1 MHKYLKIAI
10 ASLIGVIGGFYLCII
25 LEKYAEFTIDP
36 TVSFEINPLE
46 IFTLITTILLAIYVA
61 RTIGKAN
68 DLEKGEKDLLNSYLS
83 DFKKEFS
90 GKIELM
96 LEQSDFDSVLTSS
109 IFKILRK
116 RIDTIIGLAVEYK
129 FISNIDHH
137 SNELRNK
144 IRDVWELF
152 TNTPR
157 SASQRSS
164 AAVKD
169 DINRLRLEQISKIKM
184 NVIEIE
190 KLLFQLTM
198 KIHKK

>member
-1 MHKYLKIAI
+1 MHKYLKISI
-10 ASLIGVIGGFYLCII
+10 ATSIGVLAGFYLCILVKKI
-25 LEKYAEFTIDP
+25 TVLEIDP
-36 TVSFEINPLE
+36 KVSFEINPFE

-83 DFKKEFS
+83 DFKNEIS
-90 GKIELM
+90 NKIELM
-96 LEQSDFDSVLTSS
+96 LEQTHFDSVLTNSN
-109 IFKILRK
+109 FKILRK
-116 RIDTIIGLAVEYK
+116 RIDTIMSLAVEYN
-129 FISNIDHH
+129 FILNSDQDL
-137 SNELRNK
+137 NELRNK

-157 SASQRSS
+157 TANGRSS
-164 AAVKD
+164 AAVRD

-184 NVIEIE
+184 TAIEIE